1 MFRVGFG
8 RHLWDIRVATLLKAH
23 NSEVWSLWRC
33 VGIPKED
40 QLTIVQLLS
49 SNGIVYACT
58 NFSAKS
64 SIMLLYLRIFN
75 IDRLLCLLIYF
86 GIAFQALY
94 CTAIISLTIGS
105 IILCNGPEQITNKF
119 CQAYSKPV
127 VVLSA
132 VVNVITDIYVL
143 VLPIPRVLQLQVR
156 GKERLG

>member
-40 QLTIVQLLS
+40 QLTIDQLLS

-58 NFSAKS
+58 IFSAKL

-75 IDRLLCLLIYF
+75 IDRLLRQLTYF
-86 GIAFQALY
+86 GIAFQAL
-94 CTAIISLTIGS
+94 
-105 IILCNGPEQITNKF
+105 
-119 CQAYSKPV
+119 
-127 VVLSA
+127 
-132 VVNVITDIYVL
+132 
-143 VLPIPRVLQLQVR
+143 
-156 GKERLG
+156 